1 MKKKLIIF
9 CLFTFS
15 LFFSQSDNKLF
26 YTEVVNVKDS
36 ITAAKLYVNA
46 NIWFV
51 DTFKN
56 PKEVLQFS
64 DEKNYTIVGRGIIP
78 YQSNIFMSNVA
89 TRGYIYFD
97 LKIMCKNSKF
107 KYEIYNFN
115 HIGNTLNFGDIYKNG
130 INDSNYGPK
139 KWKEKVSNEL
149 IDLIENKIEI
159 ITSSLKTSMSKSTDD
174 KW

>member
-1 MKKKLIIF
+1 MKKLFIIF
-9 CLFTFS
+9 YLSMFS
-15 LFFSQSDNKLF
+15 VFFSQSDNKLF
-26 YTEVVNVKDS
+26 YTEVVEIKNS
-36 ITAAKLYVNA
+36 LSSSQLYTNA

-64 DEKNYTIVGRGIIP
+64 DEKNYTIIGRGIIP

-97 LKIMCKNSKF
+97 LKIMCKDSKF

-115 HIGNTLNFGDIYKNG
+115 HVGNTLSFNEIYKNG
-130 INDSNYGPK
+130 INDYNYGPK

-149 IDLIENKIEI
+149 IELIGNKVEI
-159 ITSSLKTSMSKSTDD
+159 IISSLKKEMLKLPDD